1 VPDKTLCPSDLALLA
16 ARAAVELD
24 DLLLERSTNVASV
37 VSLGEHLQSRLQ
49 VKENGPVS
57 MQLMDPTTVVM
68 VSSAM
73 TASLGA
79 AVSTVE
85 ELVTRAKEM
94 TTDVKAGAD
103 DRGRLEKVRAFCV
116 ALSRVADAY
125 GPAIDE
131 ADARHPYSS

>member
-24 DLLLERSTNVASV
+24 DLLLDRSTNVASV
-37 VSLGEHLQSRLQ
+37 VSLGEHLQSTLK
-49 VKENGPVS
+49 VMENGPVS

-68 VSSAM
+68 VNSAM
-73 TASLGA
+73 TASLG

-85 ELVTRAKEM
+85 ELVTRAREM
-94 TTDVKAGAD
+94 TADVKAGTD
-103 DRGRLEKVRAFCV
+103 DRGRLEKARSFCV

-131 ADARHPYSS
+131 ADTRHPYSS